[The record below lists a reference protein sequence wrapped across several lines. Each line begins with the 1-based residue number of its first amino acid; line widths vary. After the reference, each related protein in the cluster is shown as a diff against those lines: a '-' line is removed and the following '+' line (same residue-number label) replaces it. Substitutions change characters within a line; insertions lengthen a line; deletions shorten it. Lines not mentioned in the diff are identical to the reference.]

1 MKTSLS
7 FTAPAEL
14 ETECLCVAVV
24 DEGDGDKNSPKLLA
38 ADDKLR
44 AAAAELI
51 SAGEVTG
58 KIFETVMLHGP
69 KGLRAKR
76 LLLIGGGKARNFSSY
91 ELRKV
96 AGTAVRF
103 FKPKSIKSLAFA
115 VPANWGGAAGGKGLP
130 DRGKSE

>member
-7 FTAPAEL
+7 FTAPADL

-24 DEGDGDKNSPKLLA
+24 DEGEGEKHSPKLLA
-38 ADDKLR
+38 ADDKIR
-44 AAAAELI
+44 VAAAELI

-76 LLLIGGGKARNFSSY
+76 LLLVGGGKAKNFSSY

-96 AGTAVRF
+96 AGTAGGF
-103 FKPKSIKSLAFA
+103 FDAEGKKNPALAG
-115 VPANWGGAAGGKGLP
+115 PPNWGRAG
-130 DRGKSE
+130 